1 MIRAIRTLF
10 ARGRL
15 RLAEIDL
22 QWSRLDGS
30 SSLIA
35 RKQAAYDRELSNL
48 LRLECEA

>member
-1 MIRAIRTLF
+1 MIRAFKTFI

-22 QWSRLDGS
+22 AWARRECSP
-30 SSLIA
+30 SLVA